1 MVLKWVSVRE
11 GLLLCIV
18 VLLLSSCKS
27 SRALSVND
35 LDENLSTKA
44 IVRNH
49 YQSELNFKTL
59 SGRMKIDYSD
69 GDASQGI
76 SVSLRM
82 EKDKAIWIS
91 APLGVVKAFITPD
104 RVTFYNK
111 LDNEYFDGDFSYL
124 SNIIGTDLDFEKIQ
138 NVLLGQALF
147 DLRDGRFEV
156 EISNNSYQLKPVKF
170 NELFKVLYQIHPTN
184 FRMAALVLSQPA
196 KNRLLDIQYKNYQGL
211 ANRLAPGEITIIASD
226 NDKKNQIDI
235 EYRNLEFNQ
244 PLTFPYSI
252 PKGFKEVTLK

>member
-1 MVLKWVSVRE
+1 MVLKWESVRE